1 MTNYMMK
8 LKRPYRDNGFSKL
21 NSNARGCS
29 YTGYIAGQ
37 LHGVSIESVS
47 A

>member
-1 MTNYMMK
+1 MVSVNLTRKYEAV
-8 LKRPYRDNGFSKL
+8 PV
-21 NSNARGCS
+21 